1 MKRTIPMIIVFLVLL
16 LIPLATWAQTNVT
29 LWDFLSGGDG
39 VRWKAIIDEFNKSQS
54 DFNIQGTTLT
64 WGDPFYTKVH
74 TAVVA
79 GETPDVMTY
88 HLSHFPAGIQAGD
101 LRPITKDEL
110 KAVGLSYSNFNPV
123 LVQTSLAVSKA
134 YGTEGVLYGIPLDTH
149 TSILY
154 FNADVLKKAG
164 LLGSNGR
171 PLASAFTGM
180 ANFTR
185 SLERI
190 KARTGVLPMAMSS
203 ANDPA
208 SVWRMW
214 TTLFYQQGGSLASG
228 GKVTLDQVTTL
239 GKTAL
244 QVMTDWTTNELI
256 PANVDYAGGVA
267 LFSSGKAA
275 FMFNG
280 NWEVPTMVDLE
291 TSGKLPFKFGVMA
304 FPKLYK
310 NQETWADSHNI
321 AVPNNT
327 KSPIS
332 NDMLHAVLTFVAF
345 VEKHAAEWASGGH
358 LPAYLPVLNGP
369 AMAKLYPVNQYAA
382 QAAKDVRLEPVNP
395 IFGVGAPTYDAAGN
409 FLSPA
414 LIGNL
419 TVGDAIQKF
428 KDELQRLSM

>member
-1 MKRTIPMIIVFLVLL
+1 MKRSIGLIVVLL
-16 LIPLATWAQTNVT
+16 LLAPLAVFAQTKVT

-39 VRWKAIIDEFNKSQS
+39 VRWKAIISEFNSGQS
-54 DFNIQGTTLT
+54 DVSVESTTLT

-88 HLSHFPAGIQAGD
+88 HLSHFPAGVQAGD
-101 LRPITKDEL
+101 LRPITEAEL
-110 KAVGLSYSNFNPV
+110 KTVGLSYKDFNPV
-123 LVQTSLAVSKA
+123 LVDTSLAISKA
-134 YGTEGVLYGIPLDTH
+134 YGTAGVLYGIPLDTH

-154 FNADVLKKAG
+154 YNKDILKKAG
-164 LLGSNGR
+164 LLGSNGL

-185 SLERI
+185 SLQKI
-190 KARTGVLPMAMSS
+190 KSSTGMLPLAMSS

-208 SVWRMW
+208 TVWRMW
-214 TTLFYQQGGSLASG
+214 TTLFYQQGGNLASG

-244 QVMTDWTTNELI
+244 QVMTDWTTNGLI
-256 PANVDYAGGVA
+256 PANVDYPGAVA
-267 LFSSGKAA
+267 QFSSGQAA

-291 TSGKLPFKFGVMA
+291 KSGKLPFKFGVMA

-310 NQETWADSHNI
+310 NQQTWADSHNI
-321 AVPNNT
+321 AIPNNSKT
-327 KSPIS
+327 PIS
-332 NDMLHAVLTFVAF
+332 ADTLHGVLTFIAF
-345 VEKHAAEWASGGH
+345 VEKHAAEWAGGGH
-358 LPAYLPVLNGP
+358 LPAYLPVLNGS
-369 AMAKLYPVNQYAA
+369 ALKDLYPVNQYAA

-414 LIGNL
+414 LIGTLQVN
-419 TVGDAIQKF
+419 DAIEKF
-428 KDELQRLSM
+428 KAELQSLSM

>member
-1 MKRTIPMIIVFLVLL
+1 MKRSIGMTVALLVVLFT
-16 LIPLATWAQTNVT
+16 PLAIWAQTTVN

-39 VRWKAIIDEFNKSQS
+39 VRWKAIINEFNTGQS
-54 DFNIQGTTLT
+54 DINVQGTTLT

-101 LRPITKDEL
+101 LRPITEAEL
-110 KAVGLSYSNFNPV
+110 KTVDLSYKDFNPV
-123 LVQTSLAVSKA
+123 LVDTSLAISKA

-149 TSILY
+149 TSIIY
-154 FNADVLKKAG
+154 FNANILRKAG
-164 LLGSNGR
+164 LLGANGR

-185 SLERI
+185 SLQKI
-190 KARTGVLPMAMSS
+190 KSSTGMLPLAMSS

-208 SVWRMW
+208 TVWRMW
-214 TTLFYQQGGSLASG
+214 STLFYQQGGNLASG
-228 GKVTLDQVTTL
+228 GNIMLDQVDTL

-244 QVMTDWTTNELI
+244 QVMTDWTTKGLI
-256 PANVDYAGGVA
+256 PANAAYPDAIA

-275 FMFNG
+275 FMVNG

-291 TSGKLPFKFGVMA
+291 KSGKLPFKFGVMA
-304 FPKLYK
+304 FPKLYA
-310 NQETWADSHNI
+310 NQQTWADSHNI
-321 AVPNNT
+321 AIPNNT
-327 KSPIS
+327 KTPIS
-332 NDMLHAVLTFVAF
+332 DDMVHAVLTFVAF
-345 VEKHAAEWASGGH
+345 VEKHADEWASGGH

-369 AMAKLYPVNQYAA
+369 TLAKLYPVNQYAA

-419 TVGDAIQKF
+419 TVADAIQKF
-428 KDELQRLSM
+428 KDDLQSLSQ

>member
-1 MKRTIPMIIVFLVLL
+1 MKRSSVIVLSFLVLTFAP
-16 LIPLATWAQTNVT
+16 IAIWAQTPIVE
-29 LWDFLSGGDG
+29 WDFLSGGDG
-39 VRWKAIIDEFNKSQS
+39 VRWKAIINEFNTSQS
-54 DFNIQGTTLT
+54 DYVLQGTTLT

-79 GETPDVMTY
+79 GEVPDVMTY

-101 LRPITKDEL
+101 LRPITEDEL
-110 KAVGLSYSNFNPV
+110 KTVDLSYKDFNPV
-123 LVQTSLAVSKA
+123 LVDTSLAISKA
-134 YGTEGVLYGIPLDTH
+134 YGTEGVLYGVPLDTH

-154 FNADVLKKAG
+154 FNKNILRKAG

-171 PLASAFTGM
+171 PLPSAFTGI

-190 KARTGVLPMAMSS
+190 KARTGMLPMAMSS

-208 SVWRMW
+208 TVWRMW
-214 TTLFYQQGGSLASG
+214 STLFYQQGGVLAENG
-228 GKVTLDQVTTL
+228 QVTLDQVTTL

-244 QVMTDWTTNELI
+244 QVMTDWTTKGLV
-256 PANVDYAGGVA
+256 PANVDYAGSVA

-291 TSGKLPFKFGVMA
+291 KSKKLPFQFGVMA
-304 FPKLYK
+304 FPKLYE
-310 NQETWADSHNI
+310 NQATWADSHNLAI
-321 AVPNNT
+321 PMT
-327 KSPIS
+327 KDPIS
-332 NDMLHAVLTFVAF
+332 SDKLHSVLTFIAF
-345 VEKHAAEWASGGH
+345 VEHHAAEWASGGH

-369 AMAKLYPVNQYAA
+369 TLAHLYPVDQYAA
-382 QAAKDVRLEPVNP
+382 QAAKDVHLEPVNP

-419 TVGDAIQKF
+419 TVADAIQKF
-428 KDELQRLSM
+428 KDQLQSLAQ